1 MQKSNAPTKL
11 TIVFAS
17 GAGAGPV
24 NAVPLTPGA
33 TSGTASYQTGF
44 TSVNM
49 EPTASGGVPPFGADF
64 NGLFQDSTKARI
76 WQQAGYMY
84 PFDATFAG
92 NSNIGGYPAGSVLMM
107 ASGKGLWLNQSD
119 NNSVNPDTTGASGWL
134 GIAAAGT
141 STINTTGGT
150 VTPDPSALG
159 VTTLLITG
167 ALTANA
173 SVVLPLNAGAKWI
186 VVNNTTGSFTVTVQG
201 ATGTGVQ
208 VAQGTSN
215 AAYVFT
221 DGTNFYATSANV
233 SGLYLPINGNA
244 VSASKL
250 ANARTIAM
258 SGDVAWSVSFDG
270 SANVT
275 ASGTIQAGA
284 VSLSKMAN
292 LTANTLLGNPT
303 ASAAT
308 PQAITLANG
317 LVFSGTT
324 LGMGAIT
331 PTSIASSGAVSGTT
345 GTFNNGLT
353 AGATTLSGTLTITAQ
368 QAQVVLNSTG
378 TSGNSWAIVS
388 AYSGSIAPAGDL
400 FFYNSSTGLIALQ
413 LQNNGL
419 ATFTGS
425 NTNGQGFIIQDTASG
440 ASSFAGIGLKSTN
453 GTTTPNKWIRAS
465 GSSGNLE
472 FINSDYSAVIAQ
484 LSNTG
489 AFTAA
494 TGNFTSSD
502 RRLKENIV
510 PVDPRPLHRDPE
522 ALVTYDWRDGRG
534 AGRSPIAQAVQ
545 AIVPAYVHVYDEDG
559 HLAVE
564 TGRAAYEQGIWCGR
578 EIDKLLIR
586 VAALEERS

>member
-17 GAGAGPV
+17 GTGAGPV
-24 NAVPLTPGA
+24 NVIPLTPGA

-64 NGLFQDSTKARI
+64 NGLFQDATKARI

-84 PFDATFAG
+84 PFDSTFAG

-107 ASGKGLWLNQSD
+107 ASGKGIWINQSD

-150 VTPDPSALG
+150 VTPDPSVLG

-186 VVNNTTGSFTVTVQG
+186 VVNNTTGSYSVTVQG

-258 SGDVAWSVSFDG
+258 TGDVAWSVSFDG

-275 ASGTIQAGA
+275 ATGTIQAGA

-324 LGMGAIT
+324 LGLGSITVTGMSNSGSASITGNLTVGGNATVSGNISVVGSGTPEIEMKSTGTGGHDWFLVSVGPSWGGGLSAGCLSFFDNTAGANRGYFDPSGNLNLLNFLYVNEYLISTSQYTVLANNGSNGAILLRPNGAFSAT
-331 PTSIASSGAVSGTT
+331 GQLELDSSGAVTINGNLTVT
-345 GTFNNGLT
+345 GTINFDT
-353 AGATTLSGTLTITAQ
+353 SDATLKDLGDPIEPRPFHRLPYHAYRRLDTGSRGWGPTAQ
-368 QAQVVLNSTG
+368 GVA
-378 TSGNSWAIVS
+378 
-388 AYSGSIAPAGDL
+388 SIAPEYTDRRTMLVGGEDRSVL
-400 FFYNSSTGLIALQ
+400 FMSKQQITM
-413 LQNNGL
+413 
-419 ATFTGS
+419 
-425 NTNGQGFIIQDTASG
+425 DTA
-440 ASSFAGIGLKSTN
+440 F
-453 GTTTPNKWIRAS
+453 W
-465 GSSGNLE
+465 
-472 FINSDYSAVIAQ
+472 
-484 LSNTG
+484 
-489 AFTAA
+489 
-494 TGNFTSSD
+494 
-502 RRLKENIV
+502 
-510 PVDPRPLHRDPE
+510 
-522 ALVTYDWRDGRG
+522 
-534 AGRSPIAQAVQ
+534 AGRQVDLLWEEIQRLRDELQAYG
-545 AIVPAYVHVYDEDG
+545 AH
-559 HLAVE
+559 
-564 TGRAAYEQGIWCGR
+564 
-578 EIDKLLIR
+578 
-586 VAALEERS
+586 